1 MDDRPDE
8 LFLIDVDQ
16 EAKELAQYGAGIA
29 ELSADR
35 LTSSLHYLSSLLVSL
50 DLHAHASFASS
61 FARAAKR
68 MEEGEARRTARDFA
82 EMLRRRIDAIR
93 SDNQD
98 DQVGDV
104 PESFWERLPEAYR
117 IGVVSAPMQSGIG
130 ERADPAKSRSVVFE
144 DAARTLA
151 AADEFAAL
159 LRTRSLAAKP
169 VQSSLAPGMGT
180 EKLLEETQAERMGE
194 SGEGIDWDDTH
205 DEADQPE
212 ADPGEAATLAS
223 FQVEVDQVEADHG
236 EAAKLASFRL
246 EVDQVEA
253 AQSEVSQFQASR
265 RDLALVPAL
274 SVASVD
280 ECFRRAVRIAEGDV
294 QVWPPGMQALFDS
307 IDELDRVPLEDALP
321 QQVQLVGGADAK
333 ISYQLALAI
342 RKVLEQAPVRGGLE
356 AVADAM
362 VVSHTLIMSL
372 QCAEPLMPTPIA
384 RFAANFAG
392 RLELSEGDR
401 RIRLTLPASKRLL
414 RIVPL
419 RLGDDWFA
427 VPWAQFVGMEDSALG
442 GSRSVLVSLGNTP
455 DRIRVDEVGLVSV
468 GVWYELPKPLRH
480 RDRYRGVALVSRG
493 NPLPVFG

>member
-1 MDDRPDE
+1 MDVRPDE

-98 DQVGDV
+98 DQVEDV

-169 VQSSLAPGMGT
+169 VQSPLAPGMGT
-180 EKLLEETQAERMGE
+180 EKLLEETQAETMGE
-194 SGEGIDWDDTH
+194 SDEGIDWNDTH

-212 ADPGEAATLAS
+212 ADPGEAAELAS
-223 FQVEVDQVEADHG
+223 FQV
-236 EAAKLASFRL
+236 
-246 EVDQVEA
+246 
-253 AQSEVSQFQASR
+253 
-265 RDLALVPAL
+265 
-274 SVASVD
+274 
-280 ECFRRAVRIAEGDV
+280 
-294 QVWPPGMQALFDS
+294 
-307 IDELDRVPLEDALP
+307 
-321 QQVQLVGGADAK
+321 GG
-333 ISYQLALAI
+333 
-342 RKVLEQAPVRGGLE
+342 
-356 AVADAM
+356 
-362 VVSHTLIMSL
+362 
-372 QCAEPLMPTPIA
+372 
-384 RFAANFAG
+384 
-392 RLELSEGDR
+392 
-401 RIRLTLPASKRLL
+401 
-414 RIVPL
+414 
-419 RLGDDWFA
+419 
-427 VPWAQFVGMEDSALG
+427 
-442 GSRSVLVSLGNTP
+442 
-455 DRIRVDEVGLVSV
+455 
-468 GVWYELPKPLRH
+468 
-480 RDRYRGVALVSRG
+480 
-493 NPLPVFG
+493 